1 MACDIGAGKGGSEE
15 GRHREGVG
23 GRSDE
28 REALGKVLRNISL
41 FFKRELR
48 RSQGF
53 CCCTRFICLG
63 AIL

>member
-28 REALGKVLRNISL
+28 REAL
-41 FFKRELR
+41 
-48 RSQGF
+48 
-53 CCCTRFICLG
+53 
-63 AIL
+63 A